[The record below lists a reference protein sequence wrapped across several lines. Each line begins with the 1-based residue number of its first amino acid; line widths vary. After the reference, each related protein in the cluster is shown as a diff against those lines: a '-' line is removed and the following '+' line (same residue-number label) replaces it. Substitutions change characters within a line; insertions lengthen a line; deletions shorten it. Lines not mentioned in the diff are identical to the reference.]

1 MYHNLPLR
9 TGLVFSFA
17 EGNGVTWI
25 RDYSRLL
32 KLAFSRKDFVKMI
45 GRGGGVRIT
54 PYSFIDHHFILG
66 NIILRNRSIVYNYI
80 NISIIRECAASEV
93 LSELAFCP
101 QERSK
106 SVGKRTVPIH
116 HRIWF
121 GKEQD
126 VKGWLLEVLKLPKI

>member
-45 GRGGGVRIT
+45 GKGRGGEG
-54 PYSFIDHHFILG
+54 
-66 NIILRNRSIVYNYI
+66 
-80 NISIIRECAASEV
+80 E
-93 LSELAFCP
+93 
-101 QERSK
+101 
-106 SVGKRTVPIH
+106 
-116 HRIWF
+116 
-121 GKEQD
+121 
-126 VKGWLLEVLKLPKI
+126 

>member
-45 GRGGGVRIT
+45 GKGRGGEERGGGVRIT
-54 PYSFIDHHFILG
+54 SCSFIDNHFILG
-66 NIILRNRSIVYNYI
+66 NIF
-80 NISIIRECAASEV
+80 
-93 LSELAFCP
+93 LS
-101 QERSK
+101 R
-106 SVGKRTVPIH
+106 GR
-116 HRIWF
+116 
-121 GKEQD
+121 G
-126 VKGWLLEVLKLPKI
+126 

>member
-45 GRGGGVRIT
+45 GKGRGGGVRIT
-54 PYSFIDHHFILG
+54 PCSFIDNHFILG
-66 NIILRNRSIVYNYI
+66 NFF
-80 NISIIRECAASEV
+80 
-93 LSELAFCP
+93 LS
-101 QERSK
+101 R
-106 SVGKRTVPIH
+106 GR
-116 HRIWF
+116 
-121 GKEQD
+121 G
-126 VKGWLLEVLKLPKI
+126 

>member
-45 GRGGGVRIT
+45 GKGRGGEGRGSENY
-54 PYSFIDHHFILG
+54 PLLFHRQPFH
-66 NIILRNRSIVYNYI
+66 LRKY
-80 NISIIRECAASEV
+80 
-93 LSELAFCP
+93 F
-101 QERSK
+101 
-106 SVGKRTVPIH
+106 
-116 HRIWF
+116 F
-121 GKEQD
+121 
-126 VKGWLLEVLKLPKI
+126 VKGKGIEGI